1 MYLRLT
7 KPTTTYSTKE
17 IRTPQLEYLRTPD
30 WRKVGQDVIKSLKD
44 FTLVALPIFVGIC
57 FIAGIMQWSG
67 ALVALT
73 SILKPVMV
81 TFNLPPEAALAI
93 VLGSVRK
100 DGIAIGLLN
109 GDMNSLKI
117 AFDNPFQVL
126 TTVYL
131 ASVLLPCLVTVLTI
145 WKEMSFK
152 FAIKMIARQASFAA
166 LFALGIAWLG
176 FIANYI

>member
-1 MYLRLT
+1 MGFGCNVPAIVSTRSCSSCSRGMCFNNCIRFCLLLPITRHTGCYSCGWISMARPCYLAVLAITTLVYLRLT

-17 IRTPQLEYLRTPD
+17 RRTPQLEYLRTPD

-100 DGIAIGLLN
+100 DGIAIGR
-109 GDMNSLKI
+109 
-117 AFDNPFQVL
+117 
-126 TTVYL
+126 
-131 ASVLLPCLVTVLTI
+131 LP
-145 WKEMSFK
+145 
-152 FAIKMIARQASFAA
+152 AI
-166 LFALGIAWLG
+166 
-176 FIANYI
+176 